1 MRPRV
6 LVFGA
11 LGTLATILAAVAVF
25 APGVVETAGP
35 LAGLAS
41 ALGEVDRRQLLLLA
55 SAVVGLFVS
64 AVSWRA
70 SASAGGEADA
80 FDAATAGPPESVT
93 SARQRLTAAGIER
106 DIDAAVR
113 GDDGATRQVRDRLR
127 ETVTRAYARSAGCS
141 VAEARTAVRNGEWT
155 ANRTAAATLA
165 DDDGPTHSLWSRLR
179 LWLDPESERQRRFDG
194 TVRAAARLAG
204 DDPAGGGEP

>member
-6 LVFGA
+6 LLFGA
-11 LGTLATILAAVAVF
+11 LGTLATVLAAVAVF
-25 APGVVETAGP
+25 ASGVVEAIGP

-64 AVSWRA
+64 VVSWRA
-70 SASAGGEADA
+70 TASASGEADA

-93 SARQRLTAAGIER
+93 SGRQRLTAAGIER

-113 GDDGATRQVRDRLR
+113 GNDGANRHVHDRLG
-127 ETVTRAYARSAGCS
+127 ETVARAYARSVGCS
-141 VAEARTAVRNGEWT
+141 VAEARTAVRTGEWT
-155 ANRTAAATLA
+155 DDRTAAATLA

-179 LWLDPESERQRRFDG
+179 LWLDPEGERQRRFESA
-194 TVRAAARLAG
+194 VRAAARLVG
-204 DDPAGGGEP
+204 DDPAGGER

>member
-1 MRPRV
+1 MRPRI
-6 LVFGA
+6 LLFGA
-11 LGTLATILAAVAVF
+11 LGTLVTVLAAVAVF
-25 APGVVETAGP
+25 ASGVVEAIGP

-41 ALGEVDRRQLLLLA
+41 ALGEVDRRHLLLAA

-70 SASAGGEADA
+70 TAAGGGEADA

-93 SARQRLTAAGIER
+93 SARQHLTAAGIER

-113 GDDGATRQVRDRLR
+113 GNDGATRHVRDRLR
-127 ETVTRAYARSAGCS
+127 ETVTRAYARATGCS
-141 VAEARTAVRNGEWT
+141 VAEARTAVRTGEWT
-155 ANRTAAATLA
+155 DDRTAAATLA

-179 LWLDPESERQRRFDG
+179 LWLDPEGERQRRFDG
-194 TVRAAARLAG
+194 TVRAAGRLAG
-204 DDPAGGGEP
+204 DDPVGGES